1 MDFGTLIKLKRKE
14 KNLTLSNLAKLSD
27 VSTSYLSRLENGE
40 RTPVITIAL
49 RLARELDISFK
60 EIEDVYS
67 IKLNQCEN
75 NDTPDYR
82 DNKKT
87 ILPVSKDYIT
97 LNNIN
102 SSLSEIANGNIDF
115 VEGTFEVFENLVK
128 LRKKPIM
135 LLAIYEQH
143 IQIIEMKYYNEK
155 VISFLKDYLEDTT
168 KKLLIIEGNLIK
180 SDIHIEA
187 FDLLSYL
194 EFIENSFREDNS
206 NNYESLSYIKKY
218 LEEINY

>member
-75 NDTPDYR
+75 NDKPDYR

-102 SSLSEIANGNIDF
+102 NSLSEIANGNIDF
-115 VEGTFEVFENLVK
+115 IEGTFEVFESLVK

-135 LLAIYEQH
+135 LLVIYENH
-143 IQIIEMKYYNEK
+143 IQIIQMKYYNEK
-155 VISFLKDYLEDTT
+155 IISFLKDYLEDIT

-180 SDIHIEA
+180 SDIHIEI

-194 EFIENSFREDNS
+194 EFIEDNS